1 MFYVNGNFYFTD
13 ARFYFTDVF
22 SSFLYIF
29 FHSSYAKAYDPD
41 NLFTIDAETAE
52 IKLKRTPDRES
63 PYLKN
68 GTYIAKILAIPKGN
82 SLVNTKTSLLLPPF
96 LIFRFEGYLFPYWR
110 ISFQLTTNKI
120 LVATTFQILLEN
132 FHCGGPRR
140 IRYLTYQVN
149 KPLELLDC
157 ACSQDI

>member
-82 SLVNTKTSLLLPPF
+82 SLVNTKTSLLLPP
-96 LIFRFEGYLFPYWR
+96 L
-110 ISFQLTTNKI
+110 QLTTNKI

-149 KPLELLDC
+149 KPLELLGC

>member
-13 ARFYFTDVF
+13 ARFYFTDV
-22 SSFLYIF
+22 SFFFLIYVLY
-29 FHSSYAKAYDPD
+29 SSYAKVYDPD

-82 SLVNTKTSLLLPPF
+82 SLVDTKTSLLLPPL
-96 LIFRFEGYLFPYWR
+96 LIFRFEGYLFPY
-110 ISFQLTTNKI
+110 
-120 LVATTFQILLEN
+120 
-132 FHCGGPRR
+132 
-140 IRYLTYQVN
+140 
-149 KPLELLDC
+149 
-157 ACSQDI
+157 